1 MCAFMFL
8 EVQMTTTINFHPD
21 QDRKEEKEEK
31 VKPV

>member
-1 MCAFMFL
+1 MFL

-21 QDRKEEKEEK
+21 QDRKEEREET